1 MFQQLADLDAKEG
14 ILLMAAMAI
23 GRGAAGAS
31 AGIFYGGWRPVAMH
45 FGLRAPTTVL
55 PNYVL

>member
-1 MFQQLADLDAKEG
+1 MLQQLADLGAKEG

-31 AGIFYGGWRPVAMH
+31 AGIF
-45 FGLRAPTTVL
+45 
-55 PNYVL
+55 